1 MQIQTVS
8 KSKFKARALEYFR
21 IIQQTGQPILIT
33 HDDKP
38 VIKVVPFKDED
49 SKVILKKL
57 FGSVLKYDNP
67 MDPVG
72 LEDWEALK

>member
-1 MQIQTVS
+1 MQITTVS
-8 KSKFKARALEYFR
+8 KSKFKAKALEYFR
-21 IIQQTGQPILIT
+21 IIQETGQPILVT
-33 HDDKP
+33 HNDKP
-38 VIKVVPFKDED
+38 VIKVIPLIENNVN
-49 SKVILKKL
+49 LKAL

>member
-8 KSKFKARALEYFR
+8 KSKFKAKALEYFR
-21 IIQQTGQPILIT
+21 IIQETGQPMLVT
-33 HDDKP
+33 HNDKA
-38 VIKVVPFKDED
+38 VIKISPFKLESTKD
-49 SKVILKKL
+49 ILKKL

>member
-8 KSKFKARALEYFR
+8 KSKFKAKALEYFR
-21 IIQQTGQPILIT
+21 IIQETGQPMLVT
-33 HDDKP
+33 HNDKA
-38 VIKVVPFKDED
+38 VIKVIPFADNTETN
-49 SKVILKKL
+49 LKAL
-57 FGSVLKYDNP
+57 FGSVLKYDHP